1 MSAKGHILYIEDD
14 SEMITLVRLILERS
28 GYRFS
33 GTTSGKEGWELIQSE
48 HPDLVLL
55 DLMMPDVDGWQVY
68 QNIRNHP
75 QTRDIPVVIITAKA
89 QDIDKVLGLHVAQVD
104 DYITKPFRP
113 EDLVASVEKL
123 LNRKAD

>member
-14 SEMITLVRLILERS
+14 SEMITLVRLIMERN
-28 GYRFS
+28 GYRFT
-33 GTTSGKEGWELIQSE
+33 GTTSGQEGWELIQSE

-68 QNIRNHP
+68 QNIRSHP

-123 LNRKAD
+123 LNRQAD